1 MELSQIEQ
9 MVRWLDEE
17 RKKEKAALTAL
28 QGLVEQQNHTIEAQ
42 AREIKELRQQLG
54 MLETDIRRTDDYPA
68 LVEKAQRDLRADL
81 DEMRNQLQRE
91 LAESSQMWRTSLE
104 ALQQEVIALDRR
116 VKAIPR
122 LEEAVR
128 ARLEGEQR
136 LQSRLQQLAA
146 AFDDFTKRTEDR
158 LQAIVYLEEQRR
170 ADLRRITTLESDV
183 SSLRQEVG
191 QIPTRL
197 ARLEEGLRKATSR
210 TEEVMK
216 IVKSYDPK
224 IEALR
229 VADFQRE
236 QRVKKYLDQA
246 AQVDQ
251 ELARLVKET
260 QKYTLLFNQN
270 QQALAALEDFRARL
284 ETRQNEMLE
293 ILRLNEERMK
303 RQWEEWQE
311 SFSRDW
317 QRRLIAE
324 EDRWRRQELAN
335 QQMEQT
341 LGELNEDAKLYYE
354 EIMALWKELQE
365 SMRRWEKAVQG
376 LTRDNTTVSQQHLKT
391 LRQHGETRHKELL

>member
-28 QGLVEQQNHTIEAQ
+28 LGLVEQQNHTIEAQ

-54 MLETDIRRTDDYPA
+54 MLEADIRRTDDYPA

-81 DEMRNQLQRE
+81 DEMRNQFQRE

-104 ALQQEVIALDRR
+104 ALQQEVIALDRQ

-146 AFDDFTKRTEDR
+146 AFEDFTKRTEDR

-210 TEEVMK
+210 TEEVVK

-251 ELARLVKET
+251 ELARLIKET

-270 QQALAALEDFRARL
+270 QQALAALDDFRARL

-335 QQMEQT
+335 QQVEQT

-376 LTRDNTTVSQQHLKT
+376 LTRDNTATPQQHLKT

>member
-17 RKKEKAALTAL
+17 RKKDKSAITAL
-28 QGLVEQQNHTIEAQ
+28 QGLIEQQALTIEAQ
-42 AREIKELRQQLG
+42 AREIKALRQKLG
-54 MLETDIRRTDDYPA
+54 TLEADIRRTDDYPS
-68 LVEKAQRDLRADL
+68 LVEKAQRDLRAEI
-81 DEMRNQLQRE
+81 DEMRGQLQRE
-91 LAESSQMWRTSLE
+91 VAESTQMWHTSLE
-104 ALQQEVIALDRR
+104 ALQQEVIALERQA
-116 VKAIPR
+116 KAIPR
-122 LEEAVR
+122 LEEAIR

-136 LQSRLQQLAA
+136 LQTRLQQLAA
-146 AFDDFTKRTEDR
+146 TFEDFAKRTEDR
-158 LQAIVYLEEQRR
+158 LQSIVYLEEQRR
-170 ADLRRITTLESDV
+170 ADLRRLTTLESEV
-183 SSLRQEVG
+183 ASLRQEIG
-191 QIPTRL
+191 QVPTRL

-210 TEEVMK
+210 TEEAVK
-216 IVKSYDPK
+216 IAKSYDPK

-236 QRVKKYLDQA
+236 QKVKKYLDQA

-251 ELARLVKET
+251 ELSRLVKET

-270 QQALAALEDFRARL
+270 QQALAALEEFRARL

-324 EDRWRRQELAN
+324 EDRWRRQELSN
-335 QQMEQT
+335 QQVEQT
-341 LGELNEDAKLYYE
+341 LGELSEDTKLYYE

-376 LTRDNTTVSQQHLKT
+376 LTRDNTTVSQQHLKA

>member
-28 QGLVEQQNHTIEAQ
+28 QGLVEQQNLTIEAQ

-54 MLETDIRRTDDYPA
+54 MLEADIRRTDDYPA

-81 DEMRNQLQRE
+81 DEMRNQFQRE

-104 ALQQEVIALDRR
+104 ALQQEVIALDRQ

-146 AFDDFTKRTEDR
+146 AFEDFTKRTEDR

-210 TEEVMK
+210 TEEVVK

-251 ELARLVKET
+251 ELARLIKET

-270 QQALAALEDFRARL
+270 QQALAALDDFRARL

-335 QQMEQT
+335 QQVEQT

-376 LTRDNTTVSQQHLKT
+376 LTRDNTATPQQHLKT